1 MEKLNQQEFVNILCI
16 LAKMDERCADRI
28 VKSNQQSFIDVASA
42 SDYTKQYEQVCI
54 DDLYYNYQSGRM
66 DIPQAAEEA
75 IIRIAKAKQVVTRKA
90 PEPKVINIDS
100 NHVLDILKHIMH
112 DADDNMQQ
120 EEPKEDEKEKNPI
133 SKAAEPI
140 IAKPSAP
147 ATLKHVVQPTRKK
160 ENPYDAMSIF
170 EEEEEEEKR
179 DVKNE
184 TPDRLPESASDID
197 KKDVMLEKKA
207 EEENKTTPAVTIP
220 DDDDLPNFN
229 DYIQEEK
236 KQPSASKRTPEE
248 EALYA
253 LDDEEYTVDEKTDSA
268 SNDCMSA
275 SNDSVN
281 LRSPSPSPQGLAN
294 DDEVGVQS
302 VDGVSDSTHTSNY
315 LETDGQRKID
325 RGFPPIDDDHD
336 MTSALEVEE
345 DIQSGNAEIPE
356 EEDSENMMSEAEEEP
371 QKEVP
376 DNIPEPKSVDEV
388 SEPFNVKELSE
399 EEFVATDVERELK
412 DALAKVLNFK
422 HLDGRSEEEE
432 AKEIFDTLVKGA
444 SKNFFAQ
451 PASIKYDVKE
461 EEKKPVNPNGSL
473 GDVIAAALGA
483 PEAGSVEAEAA
494 AKNVADKLDKMF
506 DL

>member
-170 EEEEEEEKR
+170 GDEDDDEDEKKDVQNQESDKPEMPGQLHGFANDIVKKEVMSEEKR
-179 DVKNE
+179 
-184 TPDRLPESASDID
+184 ESKLTATAS
-197 KKDVMLEKKA
+197 
-207 EEENKTTPAVTIP
+207 

-236 KQPSASKRTPEE
+236 KQTSTPKRTPEE

-253 LDDEEYTVDEKTDSA
+253 LDDKEDTVDEKTDSV
-268 SNDCMSA
+268 SNTCMSA
-275 SNDSVN
+275 SNDDN
-281 LRSPSPSPQGLAN
+281 
-294 DDEVGVQS
+294 
-302 VDGVSDSTHTSNY
+302 
-315 LETDGQRKID
+315 
-325 RGFPPIDDDHD
+325 D

-345 DIQSGNAEIPE
+345 DIQSENAEIPE
-356 EEDSENMMSEAEEEP
+356 EKDSENMMSEAEEEP

-388 SEPFNVKELSE
+388 SEPSNVKELSE
-399 EEFVATDVERELK
+399 EEFVATDVGRELK

>member
-28 VKSNQQSFIDVASA
+28 VKSNQQYFIDVASA

-90 PEPKVINIDS
+90 PEPKAINIDS

-133 SKAAEPI
+133 SKAPEPI

-170 EEEEEEEKR
+170 GDEDDDEDEKKDVQNQESDKPEMPGQLHGFANDIVKKEVMSEEKR
-179 DVKNE
+179 
-184 TPDRLPESASDID
+184 ESKLTATAS
-197 KKDVMLEKKA
+197 
-207 EEENKTTPAVTIP
+207 

-236 KQPSASKRTPEE
+236 KQTSTPKRTPEE

-253 LDDEEYTVDEKTDSA
+253 LDDKEDTVDEKTDSV
-268 SNDCMSA
+268 SNTCMSA
-275 SNDSVN
+275 SNDDN
-281 LRSPSPSPQGLAN
+281 
-294 DDEVGVQS
+294 
-302 VDGVSDSTHTSNY
+302 
-315 LETDGQRKID
+315 
-325 RGFPPIDDDHD
+325 D

-345 DIQSGNAEIPE
+345 DIQSENAEIPE
-356 EEDSENMMSEAEEEP
+356 EKDSENMMSEAEEEP

-388 SEPFNVKELSE
+388 SEPSNVKELSE

-461 EEKKPVNPNGSL
+461 EAKKPVNPNGSL

>member
-28 VKSNQQSFIDVASA
+28 VKSNQQYFIDVASA

-90 PEPKVINIDS
+90 PEPKAINIDS

-133 SKAAEPI
+133 SKAPEPI

-160 ENPYDAMSIF
+160 ENPYDAMPIF
-170 EEEEEEEKR
+170 EEEEEKR

-184 TPDRLPESASDID
+184 TPDRLPELASDIG
-197 KKDVMLEKKA
+197 KKDVMPEKKA
-207 EEENKTTPAVTIP
+207 EEEKKTTPAVTIP

-248 EALYA
+248 EALCA

-281 LRSPSPSPQGLAN
+281 LRSPSQ
-294 DDEVGVQS
+294 D

-388 SEPFNVKELSE
+388 SEQSNVKELSE

-451 PASIKYDVKE
+451 PASIKYDIKE
-461 EEKKPVNPNGSL
+461 EAKKPVNPNGSL